1 MKWLE
6 NLNSP
11 YYHEV
16 KFSKKYARFYS
27 YLEVHTAL
35 WSRGKMFTKIKQF
48 CWSDLKPLTVPVITS
63 SNFVKNKAVLLKWLE
78 NLNCP

>member
-16 KFSKKYARFYS
+16 KFSKKYARFYKVTWKFTLP
-27 YLEVHTAL
+27 YDHEVKCL
-35 WSRGKMFTKIKQF
+35 QK
-48 CWSDLKPLTVPVITS
+48 
-63 SNFVKNKAVLLKWLE
+63 
-78 NLNCP
+78 